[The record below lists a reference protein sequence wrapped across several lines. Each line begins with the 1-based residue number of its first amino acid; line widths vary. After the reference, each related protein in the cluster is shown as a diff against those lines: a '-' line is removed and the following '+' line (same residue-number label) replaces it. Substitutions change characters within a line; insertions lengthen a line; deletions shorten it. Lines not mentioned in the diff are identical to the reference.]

1 MGKIGNFPGLE
12 SSTGKIDLL
21 PANTIRRIGHRVL
34 HWLGHNAIPLS
45 LGTASAG
52 FLLCALNVDTD
63 VAPCPVGYNGPVV
76 TDKGVYPI
84 IDALGE
90 AGEVVTA
97 RYLTGIDDGK
107 VDGLVS
113 SGWGYAD
120 KLSKID
126 PKSFKFGSFAGS
138 LCTDVNGQYMLNPV
152 ALRWVND
159 YVIAFPKQGDTLNG
173 VVGSAKYYHFPARSQ
188 NS

>member
-34 HWLGHNAIPLS
+34 HWLGSQCDSFIFRHCICW
-45 LGTASAG
+45 

-126 PKSFKFGSFAGS
+126 PKSFKFGSFAVVYALMS
-138 LCTDVNGQYMLNPV
+138 MVN
-152 ALRWVND
+152 
-159 YVIAFPKQGDTLNG
+159 IC
-173 VVGSAKYYHFPARSQ
+173 
-188 NS
+188 